1 MSSSSVAGR
10 VEVLDLAPND
20 VVASTATKTG
30 VDLLSYEGS
39 MICVLDAEAGGSGI
53 TYAVKLQDS
62 DDDSTYGDL
71 SGAAFT
77 TTTANTALVE
87 KLVVDID
94 NCKRYVRAVITVA
107 GGSGTGAVSVKAI
120 AFPKYG

>member
-1 MSSSSVAGR
+1 MSTASVAGR
-10 VEVLDLAPND
+10 AEVLDLAPND
-20 VVASTATKTG
+20 VVTATGNETG

-62 DDDSTYGDL
+62 ADNSTFSDL
-71 SGAAFT
+71 SGAAFDT
-77 TTTANTALVE
+77 TSANAASVQ
-87 KLVVDID
+87 KIAVDID

-107 GGSGTGAVSVKAI
+107 GGTGAGAVSVKGL

>member
-10 VEVLDLAPND
+10 AEVLDLAPND
-20 VVASTATKTG
+20 VVASTATETG

-71 SGAAFT
+71 SEAAFT
-77 TTTANTALVE
+77 TTTANPALVQ
-87 KLVVDID
+87 KLVEDID
-94 NCKRYVRAVITVA
+94 NCKRYVPAATTVDGVHRTSTTTLNA
-107 GGSGTGAVSVKAI
+107 L
-120 AFPKYG
+120 AFP

>member
-1 MSSSSVAGR
+1 MSTASVAGR
-10 VEVLDLAPND
+10 AEVLDLAPND
-20 VVASTATKTG
+20 VVTTTGNETG

-62 DDDSTYGDL
+62 ADNSTFSDL
-71 SGAAFT
+71 SGAAFDT
-77 TTTANTALVE
+77 TSANAASVQ
-87 KLVVDID
+87 KIAVDID

-107 GGSGTGAVSVKAI
+107 GGTGAGAVSVKGL

>member
-10 VEVLDLAPND
+10 ATVLDLAPND
-20 VVASTATKTG
+20 VVATTQTETG
-30 VDLLSYEGS
+30 VDLQPYEGS
-39 MICVLDAEAGGSGI
+39 MICVLDAEAGGGSV

-62 DDDSTYGDL
+62 ADNSTFGDL

-107 GGSGTGAVSVKAI
+107 GGTGTGAVSVKAI

>member
-10 VEVLDLAPND
+10 ATVLDLAPND
-20 VVASTATKTG
+20 VVASTATETG

-53 TYAVKLQDS
+53 TYAVKLEDS
-62 DDDSTYGDL
+62 DDNSTFGAL

-77 TTTANTALVE
+77 TTSANTALVE

-107 GGSGTGAVSVKAI
+107 GGSGTGAVSVKAL

>member
-10 VEVLDLAPND
+10 AEVLDLAPND
-20 VVASTATKTG
+20 VVASTATETG

-77 TTTANTALVE
+77 TTTANTELVE

-94 NCKRYVRAVITVA
+94 NCKR
-107 GGSGTGAVSVKAI
+107 
-120 AFPKYG
+120 

>member
-1 MSSSSVAGR
+1 MSTASVAGR
-10 VEVLDLAPND
+10 AEVLDLAPND
-20 VVASTATKTG
+20 VVTATGNETG

-62 DDDSTYGDL
+62 ADTSSFSDL
-71 SGAAFT
+71 SGAAFDT
-77 TTTANTALVE
+77 TSANTASVQ
-87 KLVVDID
+87 KIAVDID

-107 GGSGTGAVSVKAI
+107 GGSGAGAVSVKGL

>member
-10 VEVLDLAPND
+10 ATVLDLAPND
-20 VVASTATKTG
+20 VVATTQTETG
-30 VDLLSYEGS
+30 VDLQPYEGS
-39 MICVLDAEAGGSGI
+39 MICVLDAEAGGASV

-107 GGSGTGAVSVKAI
+107 GGSGTGAVSVKGI

>member
-10 VEVLDLAPND
+10 ATVLDLAPND
-20 VVASTATKTG
+20 VVATTQTETG
-30 VDLLSYEGS
+30 VDLQPYEGS
-39 MICVLDAEAGGSGI
+39 MICVLDAEAGGASI
-53 TYAVKLQDS
+53 TYSVKLQDS
-62 DDDSTYGDL
+62 ADNSTFGDL